1 MSRKPKKK
9 NVIAT
14 LTMDRRPEG
23 YKEWLQTF
31 EGNEGIP
38 ALLEQLAR
46 KGVNLKRVRTLLY
59 AAPLMG
65 SYKFRDDLD
74 KLAEDLAAAKRHLD
88 DLSSLLEPYPFRPKQ
103 RIWTLGMVGWVRKQI
118 EEQRQ
123 LLAEWRSAFSTIQV
137 TDLMIAMVA
146 RDLERAGSR
155 KVNEELATLLTAAS
169 VPGGTRDEVTNG
181 WAWDAATVHKRRAR
195 LKRKP
200 VAVFGPFRNLFE
212 NVNIKRIAQ
221 DYPELFVKAAVRQEA
236 KATPSAA
243 SSQQAPTFARFLEGY
258 VPLEA
263 SCKGS
268 SEELPEPP
276 GRDKNSLKES

>member
-123 LLAEWRSAFSTIQV
+123 LLAEWRSAF
-137 TDLMIAMVA
+137 
-146 RDLERAGSR
+146 
-155 KVNEELATLLTAAS
+155 
-169 VPGGTRDEVTNG
+169 
-181 WAWDAATVHKRRAR
+181 
-195 LKRKP
+195 
-200 VAVFGPFRNLFE
+200 
-212 NVNIKRIAQ
+212 
-221 DYPELFVKAAVRQEA
+221 
-236 KATPSAA
+236 
-243 SSQQAPTFARFLEGY
+243 
-258 VPLEA
+258 
-263 SCKGS
+263 
-268 SEELPEPP
+268 
-276 GRDKNSLKES
+276 